1 MVPDPISEK
10 RTDDIDSDKLLP
22 LLEERSRLKKLL
34 LLIESKRNEVSGEV
48 LARVKADYESRLL
61 VIDSEISR
69 QARNFESTLQDYRE
83 VIERLERAL
92 ELGLSSFEELKVRYA
107 LGEYTREEFEEITR
121 EKKDKID
128 LYRGK
133 IKTFKT
139 NQDRLESVLAQLK
152 NS

>member
-128 LYRGK
+128 IYRGK

>member
-1 MVPDPISEK
+1 MIPDPISEK
-10 RTDDIDSDKLLP
+10 RNNDIDSDKLLP

-61 VIDSEISR
+61 VIDNEISR

-92 ELGLSSFEELKVRYA
+92 ELGLSSLEELKVRYA

-128 LYRGK
+128 IYRGK

>member
-1 MVPDPISEK
+1 MTPDPISEK

-34 LLIESKRNEVSGEV
+34 LLIQSKRNEVSGEV

-61 VIDSEISR
+61 VIDNEISR
-69 QARNFESTLQDYRE
+69 QARNFESTLLDYRE

-92 ELGLSSFEELKVRYA
+92 ELGLSSLEELKVRYA

>member
-1 MVPDPISEK
+1 MIPDPISEK

-48 LARVKADYESRLL
+48 MARVKADYESRLL

-69 QARNFESTLQDYRE
+69 QARNFESTLLDYRE

-92 ELGLSSFEELKVRYA
+92 ELGLSSLEELKVRYA

-152 NS
+152 NN

>member
-1 MVPDPISEK
+1 MTPDPISEK

-61 VIDSEISR
+61 VIDNEISR
-69 QARNFESTLQDYRE
+69 QARNFESTLLDYRE

-92 ELGLSSFEELKVRYA
+92 ELGLSSLEELKVRYA

-133 IKTFKT
+133 TKTFKT

>member
-1 MVPDPISEK
+1 MIPDPISEK

-69 QARNFESTLQDYRE
+69 QARNFESTLLDYRE

-92 ELGLSSFEELKVRYA
+92 ELGLSSLEELKIRYA

-152 NS
+152 NN

>member
-1 MVPDPISEK
+1 MIPDPISEK
-10 RTDDIDSDKLLP
+10 RADDIDSDKLLP
-22 LLEERSRLKKLL
+22 LLEERNRLKKLL
-34 LLIESKRNEVSGEV
+34 FLIESKRNEVSGEV

-69 QARNFESTLQDYRE
+69 QARNFESTLLDYRE

-92 ELGLSSFEELKVRYA
+92 ELGLSSLEELKVRYA